1 MAVIT
6 CFLQPAK
13 QKQENKDK
21 FIDITNTPKH
31 NSKVTGVVVKADKC
45 TLHQPQKIFLFLL
58 PKTKE
63 VKTKRVF
70 FGLHLHLC
78 PPACGHSGIM
88 FKCIFRRRLAGW
100 WLVAYTCSSVRFHF
114 YYLGGAVPLVSIQL
128 LWLQFSVGKLPF

>member
-45 TLHQPQKIFLFLL
+45 SLRHPQKIFLFLL

-63 VKTKRVF
+63 VKTKSVF
-70 FGLHLHLC
+70 FGLHLHHC
-78 PPACGHSGIM
+78 PPAC
-88 FKCIFRRRLAGW
+88 
-100 WLVAYTCSSVRFHF
+100 
-114 YYLGGAVPLVSIQL
+114 
-128 LWLQFSVGKLPF
+128 